1 MSALN
6 EIVCQAAVADRM
18 VAERA
23 CLLSDVSILHLEKDR
38 QKAKLTDVE
47 LNLVH
52 YGMLKEYSCIQ
63 PFFPACP
70 DLVKRIEVMHTYRMP
85 LDAARVASCSYEK
98 TVTTSNPIVKSIES
112 CYTRSMKKV
121 VAGCAGASLVVDM
134 TQIEKKILQETG
146 LRCDYGT
153 VHEKQGARGKSLC
166 SLGDT
171 PSRTRSLSRWTNQLS
186 DVSMLHLEN
195 DR

>member
-52 YGMLKEYSCIQ
+52 YGILKAYSCIQ

-70 DLVKRIEVMHTYRMP
+70 DLVQRIDVMHTYRMP

-121 VAGCAGASLVVDM
+121 VAGCVGASLVVCM
-134 TQIEKKILQETG
+134 TQIEKKMLQEAG
-146 LRCDYGT
+146 LRCEYGT
-153 VHEKQGARGKSLC
+153 VHEKQGASREVVVFLRGYTKQNALFEP
-166 SLGDT
+166 LA
-171 PSRTRSLSRWTNQLS
+171 RSIVGRQHAAS
-186 DVSMLHLEN
+186 
-195 DR
+195 